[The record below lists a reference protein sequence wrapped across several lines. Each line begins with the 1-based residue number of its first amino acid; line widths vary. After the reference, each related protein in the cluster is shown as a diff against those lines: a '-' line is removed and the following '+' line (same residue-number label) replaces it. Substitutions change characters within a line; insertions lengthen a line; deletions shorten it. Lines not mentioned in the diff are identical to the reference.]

1 VGNSENQTSFRA
13 QNAVHLAKQARN
25 VSIEID
31 LMHTDR
37 KVDNCVHEESEV
49 CKIAFV
55 EFHYDI

>member
-1 VGNSENQTSFRA
+1 VSNSENQTSLWA

-25 VSIEID
+25 VSFGID

-37 KVDNCVHEESEV
+37 KVDDRVHEKSEV

-55 EFHYDI
+55 EFDYNV

>member
-1 VGNSENQTSFRA
+1 VSNSENETGLWA

-25 VSIEID
+25 VSFGID

-49 CKIAFV
+49 SKIAFV
-55 EFHYDI
+55 EFHYDV